1 VLITSN
7 SSGLVL
13 STGLAGKLRII
24 VLALSLVLF
33 VMSLSSDIAYKD
45 EFRLLVIVTA
55 VFLMFFVGPRKEIM
69 FINDEKKIKLITR
82 FFVFSKTHELDMR
95 TVEIAY
101 QKGNTILIS
110 PAKTVT
116 IYTNNQTGA
125 GETLYKKIEE
135 TIQASR
141 R

>member
-1 VLITSN
+1 
-7 SSGLVL
+7 
-13 STGLAGKLRII
+13 
-24 VLALSLVLF
+24 
-33 VMSLSSDIAYKD
+33 MSLSSDIAYKD